1 MEYGYRINQEQL
13 RYLYESAK
21 SRMEA
26 HPEYTEKQREIIKN
40 CSIYESERD
49 ALEAAIKLPEGYME
63 CCIIWAK
70 IEKDEEFYHIKNDY
84 WLVTYTSDAIKAAEY
99 LGMADM
105 YNSERI
111 QDIIQNKTKK
121 DNDN

>member
-49 ALEAAIKLPEGYME
+49 ALEAAIKLPEEDMAS
-63 CCIIWAK
+63 CVIWAE
-70 IEKDEEFYHIKNDY
+70 IEKDEEYYRVKTNC
-84 WLVTYTSDAIKAAEY
+84 WLLTYTSDAIKAAEY

-105 YNSERI
+105 YNFERI
-111 QDIIQNKTKK
+111 QEIFQNKAKI
-121 DNDN
+121 D

>member
-49 ALEAAIKLPEGYME
+49 ALEAAIKLPEGDME

-70 IEKDEEFYHIKNDY
+70 IEKVEEFYRIKNDY
-84 WLVTYTSDAIKAAEY
+84 WLVTYTGDAIKAAEY

-111 QDIIQNKTKK
+111 QDIIRNNAKI
-121 DNDN
+121 D